1 MESLKGKTLK
11 NRYRIDE
18 TLGRGGMAEVYKA
31 YDLKRAGYV
40 AIKLLREDLSRDK
53 VFIRRF
59 EREAKTLAQ
68 LQHRNIVR
76 FYGLERD
83 NLDVFIVMDFIEGEA
98 LRDVIFERK
107 EPLSI
112 KRIVEILDP
121 VCSALHYAH
130 EMGIVHCDIK
140 PANIM
145 LAKNGEVMVSDF
157 GIARSMDAATSTMV
171 GVGTPAYMAPELI
184 KGEDPTAQSDI
195 YSLGIMLYEM
205 LTGGERPFT
214 GERAGITG
222 TTAEKVRWE
231 HLHGKIVSPRK
242 RNKTV
247 PKYIEAAV
255 MKCLEKAPTDRF
267 QSVQDLFYALSHE
280 EVEEKVEK
288 KSPEEKD
295 QNTKKKEKTTQEKK
309 ETATKGELESE
320 EENKKEFAKIGA
332 WIKKEWNLMTKQ
344 AKVVVLVVGAV
355 LLISNLVFAYL
366 AFKPESNDRA
376 NTDKNIEAQTMSST
390 EILPPTS
397 TPLPIP
403 QCELVDSAALVS
415 GWQENYCATFSSSSE
430 VDDWL
435 VDDQINERVATV
447 GIENYKNMLN
457 VRAEMFQDLIT
468 YIQSPAEELRDY
480 MVSVEGRLS
489 SYAGHPYHEWGLVLK
504 ATDNSYYYFSI
515 DSKNNYYFNLMR
527 NGSQSNIL
535 NGRFSNDIFPID
547 QVNRLTVVVDGYE
560 FKLYINGVL
569 QTTLRD
575 NRILKGATGLYLD
588 MGANTTLDWE
598 FDDFVIYTSSD

>member
-1 MESLKGKTLK
+1 
-11 NRYRIDE
+11 
-18 TLGRGGMAEVYKA
+18 
-31 YDLKRAGYV
+31 
-40 AIKLLREDLSRDK
+40 
-53 VFIRRF
+53 
-59 EREAKTLAQ
+59 
-68 LQHRNIVR
+68 
-76 FYGLERD
+76 
-83 NLDVFIVMDFIEGEA
+83 
-98 LRDVIFERK
+98 
-107 EPLSI
+107 
-112 KRIVEILDP
+112 
-121 VCSALHYAH
+121 
-130 EMGIVHCDIK
+130 
-140 PANIM
+140 
-145 LAKNGEVMVSDF
+145 
-157 GIARSMDAATSTMV
+157 
-171 GVGTPAYMAPELI
+171 
-184 KGEDPTAQSDI
+184 
-195 YSLGIMLYEM
+195 MLYEM

-309 ETATKGELESE
+309 ETATKSELESE